1 MELKSAVETLARSL
15 ASHSEHL
22 LVKSSKKLAIHSSE
36 EVVRNIGDNLAVWFT
51 GVRAFPPAFLSPVC
65 KVVEAA
71 GPNIPLE
78 LGPLLPVDRRR
89 RYDWMLE
96 IKQGLQVPVVHV
108 TYAPESSVGNLNWI
122 WHSLATGID
131 SALQTSQPL
140 IENLRRISPSTTREP

>member
-22 LVKSSKKLAIHSSE
+22 LVKRSKKLAIHLSE

-78 LGPLLPVDRRR
+78 LGPLLPVDWRR

-96 IKQGLQVPVVHV
+96 IKQGLQVTLVHV
-108 TYAPESSVGNLNWI
+108 T
-122 WHSLATGID
+122 
-131 SALQTSQPL
+131 
-140 IENLRRISPSTTREP
+140 RSTY